1 MSWTENDVPDQ
12 TGRIAVITGANSGLG
27 YENARA
33 LAAHGAQVV
42 MGVRNLEKG
51 ETARAK
57 ILEAVPDAALDLRQV
72 DLASLASVE
81 TFADSLLADLDQIDI
96 LMNNAGVMALP
107 ERQTTD
113 GFEMQFGTNHLGH
126 YALTAGLLPLLVQT
140 PGSRVVSVTST
151 GRHLGSPVDPENPNL
166 EGSYGPWKA
175 YGQSKLAN
183 LHFALGLDQRLRRA
197 GAETRSLVAHPGLT
211 RTELQVKTAEAG
223 TGKASERAAH
233 STGMD
238 PARGALSQLRAAT
251 DPEAGGG
258 ELYAPRWVQAGPPVR
273 RPLFGRSLNQKSIDT
288 LFEVSERETGV
299 RLDVAAAMADSRE

>member
-1 MSWTENDVPDQ
+1 MSWTESDVPDQ

-27 YENARA
+27 YENSRA
-33 LAAHGAQVV
+33 LAAHGAHVI
-42 MGVRNLEKG
+42 MGVRNVEKG
-51 ETARAK
+51 ETARAE
-57 ILEAVPDAALDLRQV
+57 ILEVAPEASVELRQV
-72 DLASLASVE
+72 DLASLDSVE
-81 TFADSLLADLDQIDI
+81 AFADSILADFDHIDI
-96 LMNNAGVMALP
+96 LINNAGVMALP

-126 YALTAGLLPLLVQT
+126 YALTARLIPLLVHT

-151 GRHLGSPVDPENPNL
+151 ARHLGTPVDPDNPNL
-166 EGSYGPWKA
+166 KGNYGPWKA

-211 RTELQVKTAEAG
+211 RTELQVKAAQAG
-223 TGKASERAAH
+223 SGNASERAAH
-233 STGMD
+233 SMGME

-251 DPEAGGG
+251 DASAGGG

-273 RPLFGRSLNQKSIDT
+273 RPLFGRSLDQKSIDA

-299 RLDVAAAMADSRE
+299 RLNVAAAMADSGE